1 MVNLPE
7 TISFGPFRLE
17 LSATRLLKNG
27 AELELRPRAFRALS
41 VLIQNQGRLVDYNQ
55 MIREAWDGIQVSHHT
70 ITVTVAE
77 IKSVLREYGR
87 WITCRPKFGYSLEIP
102 RSEELL
108 RRGWH
113 FWNQYT
119 RIGFE
124 NALRCF
130 EQAAELDDADFR
142 PFQAISSTHL
152 MLAGF
157 LMRAPRDTYS
167 PFLRAHTRAV
177 QLCGLTPD
185 LQLDW
190 AFGLCVFERKFAD
203 AEQELL
209 AIHPSSSNAVLIYTR
224 LALTY
229 LASGR
234 LDKARALM
242 QQAQGTDSLSPDLA
256 FLGTVVRLFGRE
268 FEAAVEWGKTT
279 LELHPSSQVGRAFYA
294 EALDFAG
301 CTEEALEQYGLA
313 ATLSPDTGWIR
324 ADQARCLAS
333 HGRTADAMSILDSL
347 RRNRD
352 SEYVDSYHLALL
364 LNALGKR
371 QDAYEELERA
381 RNEKSYALAFAAL
394 DPKADWLREEYGS
407 LLNGV
412 FSPETT
418 ERAQPAA
425 TSK

>member
-1 MVNLPE
+1 VVNLQE

-17 LSATRLLKNG
+17 LAATRLLRNG

-41 VLIQNQGRLVDYNQ
+41 VLIQNQGRLVDYSR

-77 IKSVLREYGR
+77 IKNALGEYGS
-87 WITCRPKFGYSLEIP
+87 WITCRPKFGYCLEIP
-102 RSEELL
+102 GTEELI

-119 RIGFE
+119 GLGFE

-142 PFQAISSTHL
+142 PFQAMSCTHL

-157 LMRAPRDTYS
+157 LMRAPRDTYG
-167 PFLRAHTRAV
+167 PFVRAHTRAA
-177 QLCGLTPD
+177 QLCGLTAD
-185 LQLDW
+185 LRLDW
-190 AFGLCVFERKFAD
+190 AFGLSVFERKFAD

-209 AIHPSSSNAVLIYTR
+209 AIEPSPSNAVLIYTR

-229 LASGR
+229 LASGH
-234 LDKARALM
+234 LDKARSLM
-242 QQAQGTDSLSPDLA
+242 QQAQGADSLSPDLA

-268 FEAAVEWGKTT
+268 FDAAVEWGRAT
-279 LELHPSSQVGRAFYA
+279 LDLHPSSQVGRAFYA

-301 CTEEALEQYGLA
+301 HTEDAMEQYRLA

-324 ADQARCLAS
+324 ADQARCLAL
-333 HGRTADAMSILDSL
+333 HGRTADALSILDSL
-347 RRNRD
+347 QRNRER
-352 SEYVDSYHLALL
+352 EYVDSYHLALL
-364 LNALGKR
+364 LNALGK
-371 QDAYEELERA
+371 QNEAFEELKRA
-381 RNEKSYALAFAAL
+381 RAEKSYALAFAGL
-394 DPKADWLREEYGS
+394 DPKADSLREADGS

-412 FSPETT
+412 ADSVSAK
-418 ERAQPAA
+418 RAQPAA
-425 TSK
+425 TG